1 MRNLWLNIGSA
12 AKNVQTPRDGACA
25 ARSLANAQQRTLF
38 ASITRASR
46 GTPLSNKTTVQAML
60 RDSLMSFALPGDIS
74 SLCEL
79 LCFSRPRRAKIN
91 AGAESE

>member
-1 MRNLWLNIGSA
+1 MTEARENLEGRRLRRPE
-12 AKNVQTPRDGACA
+12 PRQCPTKDSVRIDNEGV
-25 ARSLANAQQRTLF
+25 
-38 ASITRASR
+38 ASDA
-46 GTPLSNKTTVQAML
+46 LSNKTTVQAML